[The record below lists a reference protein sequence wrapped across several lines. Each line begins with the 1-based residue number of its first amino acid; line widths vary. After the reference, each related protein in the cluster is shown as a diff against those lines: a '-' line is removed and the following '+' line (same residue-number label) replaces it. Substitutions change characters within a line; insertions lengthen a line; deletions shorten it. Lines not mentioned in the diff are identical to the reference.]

1 MSDVRLACLRNGLN
15 PTALPYRPMETL
27 LVERAGGVVTVT
39 LNRPERKNA
48 INDPMWRELIDV
60 FDEVADTPTDRV
72 LVITGAGDG
81 FCSGADLSPGDNPDI
96 QSGGVGRAFR
106 QMRVVGRA
114 ALRLHHLPQPS
125 IAAVNGVAAGAGLN
139 LALGCDLIVASDRA
153 RFSEIFSKRGLNV
166 DFGGS
171 WLLPRLVGLHK
182 AKELVF
188 FADVIDAAEAERIGI
203 VNRVVP
209 ADDLDKVT
217 TELANR
223 LAALPP
229 MQLSLSK
236 RLLNQSFSV
245 SMAEALEF
253 EDTAQTMNFS
263 SNDTAEAMAAFLQ
276 KREPNFTGE

>member
-1 MSDVRLACLRNGLN
+1 
-15 PTALPYRPMETL
+15 METL
-27 LVERAGGVVTVT
+27 IVERADGVVTVT
-39 LNRPERKNA
+39 LNRPAKKNA
-48 INDPMWRELIDV
+48 INGPMWRELIDV
-60 FDEVADTPTDRV
+60 FDEVADTPSDRV

-81 FCSGADLSPGDNPDI
+81 FCSGADLAPSDNAD
-96 QSGGVGRAFR
+96 QAGGVGSTYRE
-106 QMRVVGRA
+106 MRVVGRA

-188 FADVIDAAEAERIGI
+188 FAEVIDAAEAERIGI

-209 ADDLDKVT
+209 AD
-217 TELANR
+217 ELSKIVGDMAVR
-223 LAALPP
+223 LAALPSV
-229 MQLSLSK
+229 QLAISK
-236 RLLNQSFSV
+236 RLLNQSLSV

-253 EDTAQTMNFS
+253 EDTAQAMNFAS
-263 SNDTAEAMAAFLQ
+263 KDTAEAMVAFFQ
-276 KREPNFTGE
+276 KREPKFTGE

>member
-1 MSDVRLACLRNGLN
+1 
-15 PTALPYRPMETL
+15 METL
-27 LVERAGGVVTVT
+27 IVERADGVVTVT
-39 LNRPERKNA
+39 LNRPEKKNA
-48 INDPMWRELIDV
+48 INGPMWRELIEV
-60 FDEVADTPTDRV
+60 LDEVADTPGDRA

-81 FCSGADLSPGDNPDI
+81 FCSGADLAPGDNPDL
-96 QSGGVGRAFR
+96 QDGTGGIGTTFR

-139 LALGCDLIVASDRA
+139 MALGCDLIVASDRA

-171 WLLPRLVGLHK
+171 WLLPRLIGLHK

-188 FADVIDAAEAERIGI
+188 LADVIDASEAERIGI

-209 ADDLDKVT
+209 HDDLDKVT

-229 MQLSLSK
+229 IQLSLSK
-236 RLLNQSFSV
+236 RLLNQSFSA

-253 EDTAQTMNFS
+253 EDTAQAMNFAS
-263 SNDTAEAMAAFLQ
+263 KDTGEAILAFLQ
-276 KREPNFTGE
+276 KREPKFTGD

>member
-1 MSDVRLACLRNGLN
+1 
-15 PTALPYRPMETL
+15 METL
-27 LVERAGGVVTVT
+27 LLERAGGVVTVT
-39 LNRPERKNA
+39 LNRPEKKNA
-48 INDPMWRELIDV
+48 INGPMWRELIDV

-81 FCSGADLSPGDNPDI
+81 FCSGADLAPGDNPDLED
-96 QSGGVGRAFR
+96 GGVGTTFR

-114 ALRLHHLPQPS
+114 ALRLHHLPQPC

-139 LALGCDLIVASDRA
+139 MALGCDLIVASDRA

-166 DFGGS
+166 DCGGS
-171 WLLPRLVGLHK
+171 WVLPRLVGLHK

-188 FADVIDAAEAERIGI
+188 LAEVIDAIEAERIGI

-209 ADDLDKVT
+209 HDDLDKVT
-217 TELANR
+217 TDFANR

-229 MQLSLSK
+229 IQLALSK

-253 EDTAQTMNFS
+253 EDTAQSMNFS
-263 SNDTAEAMAAFLQ
+263 SKDTAEAVAAFLQ
-276 KREPNFTGE
+276 KREPKFTGE

>member
-1 MSDVRLACLRNGLN
+1 
-15 PTALPYRPMETL
+15 METL
-27 LVERAGGVVTVT
+27 IVERADGVVTVT
-39 LNRPERKNA
+39 LNRPEKKNA
-48 INDPMWRELIDV
+48 INGPMWRELIDV

-72 LVITGAGDG
+72 LVVTGAGDG
-81 FCSGADLSPGDNPDI
+81 FCSGADLAPGDNPDLAT
-96 QSGGVGRAFR
+96 QDGGIGSTFR

-114 ALRLHHLPQPS
+114 ALRLHELPVPS

-139 LALGCDLIVASDRA
+139 LALGCDLIVASERA
-153 RFSEIFSKRGLNV
+153 RFTEIFSKRGLNV

-171 WLLPRLVGLHK
+171 WVLPRLVGLHK

-188 FADVIDAAEAERIGI
+188 FADIIDATEAERIGI

-209 ADDLDKVT
+209 AEQLDKVVG
-217 TELANR
+217 EYAAR

-229 MQLSLSK
+229 MQLTLSK

-253 EDTAQTMNFS
+253 EDTAQTMNFAS
-263 SNDTAEAMAAFLQ
+263 KDTAEAMLAFLQ
-276 KREPNFTGE
+276 KREPKFIGE